1 MSENE
6 TIKRRK
12 KKLLVS
18 PSVIIIIASIVVA
31 AVAAFVFLKPG
42 GKSNDTVPA
51 LEAGQSATRITMNKA
66 DLKKNVTLPGWGTIT
81 IDKESATVKV
91 PFNNPEANKDNY
103 YMSFELKVDLKG
115 DGEFTSVYESG
126 LVEPGN
132 YLNQVTLNQPIPEG
146 EYNAIVHIQPYTMT
160 EQPQPTNN
168 GDVKVRLIAK

>member
-6 TIKRRK
+6 TKRRPRRK
-12 KKLLVS
+12 PPVS
-18 PSVIIIIASIVVA
+18 PSVIIIVASIVIA
-31 AVAAFVFLKPG
+31 AVAALVFLRPS

-51 LEAGQSATRITMNKA
+51 LEAGQSATRIKIDKA

-81 IDKESATVKV
+81 IDKESATVNV
-91 PFNNPEANKDNY
+91 PFNNPAANEDNY

-132 YLNQVTLNQPIPEG
+132 YLNQVTLSQPIPEG